1 VAFGLSQ
8 HEANA
13 AVDFDEALRRCP
25 GLTVLPDLGR
35 DERFAGH
42 ALVAGP
48 PHLRFLAHLPLFSAV
63 GERCGFLCVL
73 DPAVRLGHTE
83 AQETALDDAAALI
96 VAACDRERRAAHLL
110 HAATHALRADHMLR
124 LVAEAGSCAD
134 ALTSLLGELCRFHGA
149 RVGRIWQL
157 TQPDELMR
165 EVSRFNDPLLDE
177 HSYYRQPPTAPVTGS
192 NSITAGAI
200 HRNEPHAAIYSQ
212 IEHPERFV
220 LLPAAMASG
229 LAAQVSYP
237 IWVEDQHFGVS
248 LAFSI
253 ER

>member
-1 VAFGLSQ
+1 MAMDRRDDAGEARDLAPVEADAMLNRLVRLAACAAGTSAAVFGRTDVSNGPVPALVAFGLSQ

-25 GLTVLPDLGR
+25 GLTVLPDLGW

-83 AQETALDDAAALI
+83 AQETALGDAAALI

-177 HSYYRQPPTAPVTGS
+177 HSYYRPTGFA
-192 NSITAGAI
+192 
-200 HRNEPHAAIYSQ
+200 
-212 IEHPERFV
+212 
-220 LLPAAMASG
+220 
-229 LAAQVSYP
+229 
-237 IWVEDQHFGVS
+237 
-248 LAFSI
+248 
-253 ER
+253 